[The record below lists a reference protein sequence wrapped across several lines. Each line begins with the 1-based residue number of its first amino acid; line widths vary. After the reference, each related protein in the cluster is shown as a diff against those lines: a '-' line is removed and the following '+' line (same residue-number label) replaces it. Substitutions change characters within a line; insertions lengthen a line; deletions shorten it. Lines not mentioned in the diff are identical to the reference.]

1 VASIRLIARLDIK
14 GPNVI
19 KGVHLEGLRV
29 VGAPGAI
36 AREYYE
42 QGIDEI
48 VYMDVV
54 ASLYGRNS
62 IFGIVSEAAKD
73 IFVPL
78 TVGGGIRTTDDIVGA
93 LHSGADKVAINTAAI
108 HRPEFISE
116 AAEVFG
122 SQCIVLSVEAKRR
135 APGRWE
141 ALTDNGRETTG
152 VDALDWVERGEKL
165 GAGEIL
171 ITSVDMEGTQH
182 GFDAE
187 LLRAVRGRVSIPVI
201 ASGGAGSPAHVLAVA
216 QDQTA
221 DAIACA
227 SIFHYRTSRIADVK
241 AMLAAAGIKVRQ

>member
-36 AREYYE
+36 ARGYYE

-54 ASLYGRNS
+54 ASLYGRNG

-152 VDALDWVERGEKL
+152 VDALEWVERGEKL

-171 ITSVDMEGTQH
+171 ITSVDMEGTQQ

-187 LLRAVRGRVSIPVI
+187 LLRAVHNRVSIPVI

-227 SIFHYRTSRIADVK
+227 SIFHYKTSRIGDVK
-241 AMLAAAGIKVRQ
+241 AGLAAAGIKVRQ